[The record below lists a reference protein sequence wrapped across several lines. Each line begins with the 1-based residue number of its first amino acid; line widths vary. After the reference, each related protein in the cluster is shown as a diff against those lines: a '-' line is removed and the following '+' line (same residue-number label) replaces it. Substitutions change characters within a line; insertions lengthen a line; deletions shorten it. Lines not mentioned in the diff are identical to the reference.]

1 MTKQPFIISAIDHVV
16 LNVNDVEASA
26 GWYASVLGMTRAESH
41 TNGAIRVSL
50 HFGAQKINLRPASE
64 STERWF
70 TGDIVAP
77 GSADLCFITDAAP
90 ELVVAHLERLG
101 IAVERGPVERNG
113 ARGAMISVYCRDPD
127 GNLIEIAR
135 YLSSSENT

>member
-1 MTKQPFIISAIDHVV
+1 VTKPPFIVSAIDHVV

-26 GWYASVLGMTRAESH
+26 GWYASVLGMTRTESH
-41 TNGAIRVSL
+41 ASGDIRVSL

-70 TGDIVAP
+70 TGDTVAP
-77 GSADLCFITDAAP
+77 GSADLCFITGAEP
-90 ELVVAHLERLG
+90 ESVVAHLERLG
-101 IAVERGPVERNG
+101 VAIERGPVERDG
-113 ARGAMISVYCRDPD
+113 ARGAMTSVYCRDPD

-135 YLSSSENT
+135 YLSSSENA